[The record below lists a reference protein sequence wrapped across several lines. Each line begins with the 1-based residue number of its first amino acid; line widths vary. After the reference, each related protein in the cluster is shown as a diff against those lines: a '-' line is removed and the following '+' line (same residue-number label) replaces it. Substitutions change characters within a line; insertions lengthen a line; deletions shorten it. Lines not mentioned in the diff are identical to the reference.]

1 MFAYFRFAVLATL
14 LVSVFTPLMAK
25 QNLSKSQ
32 NDAKEIMD
40 RKFQIAYSKELERQF
55 PAALIKITA
64 NCKASTTCANGV
76 TLSCQ
81 AQGEHTSCYSDR
93 YGTSCFRLTQRGN
106 IVGSLAHC

>member
-106 IVGSLAHC
+106 IVGSLAPC